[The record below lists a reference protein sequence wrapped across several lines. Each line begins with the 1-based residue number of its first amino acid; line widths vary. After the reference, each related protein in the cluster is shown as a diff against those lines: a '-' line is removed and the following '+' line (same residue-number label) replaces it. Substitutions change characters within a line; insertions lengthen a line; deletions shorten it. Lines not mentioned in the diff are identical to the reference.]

1 MPAPLDCYRASDLD
15 YNLDNKLLRR
25 LRRIAHHLDPVVS
38 IGDAG
43 VSDAVVAETE
53 RALADHELIKIR
65 IHSESRDARR
75 EYAALLSE
83 RCGAES
89 VQSIG
94 KVVVLYKANPEPN
107 PNLSNVLRHTLAGGK

>member
-1 MPAPLDCYRASDLD
+1 MPAPLICCRSCDLD
-15 YNLDNKLLRR
+15 YSLDNKQLRR
-25 LRRIAHHLDPVVS
+25 LRRIAHHLNPVVS
-38 IGDAG
+38 IGDSG

-53 RALADHELIKIR
+53 RALTDHELIKVR

-75 EYAALLSE
+75 EYAAELSE

-94 KVVVLYKANPEPN
+94 KIVVLYKANPTPN